1 MLRMLLAA
9 TAVLALAACAGE
21 RRSAPVEQAD
31 RLGAAGAAALAE
43 GRSQA
48 AVARFT
54 AAAEAS
60 AAIDDAEGLSR
71 ALHNRGLALL
81 AAGRPELAAA
91 DLAESLRISE
101 RAGSHLHDRARTGLA
116 LAGALALIGRL
127 EQAADAA
134 VAACETARTDGDSVL
149 LARCLA
155 TRAAIALRRGDKPAA
170 QADLAAAAA
179 AAGSDAGAQAVVAVN
194 RGHLLLA
201 DGAPAAARL
210 SYDAAITGFRA
221 SGEAAGLAA
230 ALSGAARAAEASG
243 DRAGAADLWRRAAEV
258 PHGGPAARDARRAEA
273 ERLAR

>member
-1 MLRMLLAA
+1 MIFAA
-9 TAVLALAACAGE
+9 ALALAGCAGE
-21 RRSAPVEQAD
+21 RRSAQVEQAD
-31 RLGAAGAAALAE
+31 RLGAAGSAALAE
-43 GRSQA
+43 GRAQA

-81 AAGRPELAAA
+81 AAGRPELAAS

-116 LAGALALIGRL
+116 LAGALALSGRL
-127 EQAADAA
+127 DQAASAADAA
-134 VAACETARTDGDSVL
+134 CATARQDGDGAL

-155 TRAAIALRRGDKPAA
+155 TRAALALRRGDKPAA
-170 QADLAAAAA
+170 TADLAAAAT
-179 AAGSDAGAQAVVAVN
+179 AAGGDAGAQAVVAVN

-210 SYDAAITGFRA
+210 AYDAAITGFR
-221 SGEAAGLAA
+221 STGEAAGLAA

-258 PHGGPAARDARRAEA
+258 PHGGEQARLARRAEA
-273 ERLAR
+273 ERLSR